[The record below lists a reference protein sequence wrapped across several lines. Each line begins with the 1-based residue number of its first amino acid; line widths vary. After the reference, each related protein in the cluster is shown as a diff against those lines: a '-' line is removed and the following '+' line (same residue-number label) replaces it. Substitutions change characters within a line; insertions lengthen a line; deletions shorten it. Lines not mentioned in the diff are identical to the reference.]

1 MINSINAEI
10 NQLLFQQVNIKCDT
24 LIIIIILNH
33 FIFHADSIS
42 LYIICKKAFNKLIKN
57 YIGTIQCRNY
67 SSNSCNEVISE
78 NRYLCY

>member
-57 YIGTIQCRNY
+57 YIGNNSTNY